1 MGMADLL
8 TPLLFSLGL
17 NLSLFL
23 FAYWKRTDKLT
34 DISYA
39 LTFASIAGF
48 SFLISDKSAG
58 KAIALFLVLLWAFR
72 LGSFL
77 LSRVVRVGKDARFD
91 GMRENFFSFLRFWVL
106 QAIVAWIV
114 SFSVILL
121 MSSPSASPSA
131 SPLGNFSIVSL
142 IGAVLALLGLLVE
155 SIADNE
161 KRAFSL
167 NPKNK
172 GKWIE
177 EGLWKYSRHPNYL
190 GEIAFWVGIYIF
202 SFPNLSQKDALIA
215 LASPIVI
222 SLLLLFA
229 SGIPILEKRADEKWG
244 KNKKYLEY
252 KKRVPVLAPRIFPK

>member
-1 MGMADLL
+1 MADLL

-17 NLSLFL
+17 NLLLFL

-39 LTFASIAGF
+39 LTFASIAGV
-48 SFLISDKSAG
+48 SFLMSDKSIE

-77 LSRVVRVGKDARFD
+77 LSRVVRVGKDTRFD

-106 QAIVAWIV
+106 QAIVAWVV

-121 MSSPSASPSA
+121 MASPVETIS
-131 SPLGNFSIVSL
+131 LVSL

-161 KRAFSL
+161 KRAFSQS
-167 NPKNK
+167 PKNK

-190 GEIAFWVGIYIF
+190 GEIAFWVGVYIF

-215 LASPIVI
+215 LASPVVI

-244 KNKKYLEY
+244 RNKKYLEY
-252 KKRVPVLAPRIFPK
+252 KKRVPVLVPKIFR